1 MQEEHPNAR
10 VLGQLVYTDI
20 SIDVEKIPAKIVIE
34 QFEKDLDIDMNVY
47 WATDTKKGL
56 QEDALITLSLQN
68 KPALVILERVLAQMT
83 DNQSATW
90 QLRHGVLDVGLKLP
104 LATRTAQLES
114 YYIRDLLFK
123 VRNFTA
129 PELGTFDGDG
139 DGGGVEDD
147 PSSEEEEIE
156 KIIDLIRT
164 FVEPDLWEENGGPC
178 SITNYKKTLL
188 VNAPDFVHR
197 QISGYEYEARMPIDA
212 RRRRVQ
218 YNGATVRIIVNRI
231 PLP

>member
-47 WATDTKKGL
+47 WATDTKKGV

-114 YYIRDLLFK
+114 YYIRDVLFK

>member
-47 WATDTKKGL
+47 WATDTKKVL

-114 YYIRDLLFK
+114 YYIRDVLFK

-129 PELGTFDGDG
+129 PELGTFDGDS

-188 VNAPDFVHR
+188 INAPDFVHR

>member
-1 MQEEHPNAR
+1 
-10 VLGQLVYTDI
+10 
-20 SIDVEKIPAKIVIE
+20 
-34 QFEKDLDIDMNVY
+34 
-47 WATDTKKGL
+47 
-56 QEDALITLSLQN
+56 
-68 KPALVILERVLAQMT
+68 VLAQMT

-139 DGGGVEDD
+139 YGGVEDD

-197 QISGYEYEARMPIDA
+197 QINGYEYEARMPIDA

>member
-114 YYIRDLLFK
+114 YYIRDVLFK

-139 DGGGVEDD
+139 DGGVEDD

>member
-139 DGGGVEDD
+139 DGGVEDD

-164 FVEPDLWEENGGPC
+164 FVEPNLWEENGGPC

-197 QISGYEYEARMPIDA
+197 QINGYEYEARMPIDA

>member
-114 YYIRDLLFK
+114 YYIRDVLFK

-129 PELGTFDGDG
+129 PELGTFDG

>member
-47 WATDTKKGL
+47 WATDTRKGL

-114 YYIRDLLFK
+114 YYIRDVLFK

>member
-1 MQEEHPNAR
+1 MFGRLAEAAVNAARDTFGYHPVAMGRHFLAR
-10 VLGQLVYTDI
+10 
-20 SIDVEKIPAKIVIE
+20 
-34 QFEKDLDIDMNVY
+34 FE
-47 WATDTKKGL
+47 
-56 QEDALITLSLQN
+56 
-68 KPALVILERVLAQMT
+68 
-83 DNQSATW
+83 
-90 QLRHGVLDVGLKLP
+90 LRHGDGLM
-104 LATRTAQLES
+104 E
-114 YYIRDLLFK
+114 
-123 VRNFTA
+123 
-129 PELGTFDGDG
+129 FDGD
-139 DGGGVEDD
+139 GGVEDD
-147 PSSEEEEIE
+147 ASSEEEEIE
-156 KIIDLIRT
+156 KIIERIRA

>member
-10 VLGQLVYTDI
+10 VLGQLVYTDM

-47 WATDTKKGL
+47 WATDTRKGL

-139 DGGGVEDD
+139 DGGVEDD

>member
-114 YYIRDLLFK
+114 YYIRDVLFK

-129 PELGTFDGDG
+129 PELGTFDGEG
-139 DGGGVEDD
+139 DGGVEDD